1 MIYLNTKLKCLLLDD
16 ELPGLTYL
24 KMLCEQIP
32 ELEIVKACNDPE
44 KLLSD
49 FSNLDFD
56 LLISDIEMPGIDG
69 LHLAEKLQ
77 DKLVIFCTAYKE
89 YAAEAFNIDAVD
101 YITKPVKLERL
112 QKAVTKALERFEK
125 SNSDKKFI
133 QLNTDKGKTLL
144 YFNKIQYIKTAA
156 SDSRD
161 KTVLLTDGSFL
172 NLKNV
177 KFDTLLN
184 ELPDA
189 DFCRVNK
196 KEIVA
201 VKAIKFFN
209 HNEIVLHHVEENSKN
224 TTLILSE
231 TYRADFLK
239 KVKL

>member
-1 MIYLNTKLKCLLLDD
+1 
-16 ELPGLTYL
+16 
-24 KMLCEQIP
+24 MLCEQIP
-32 ELEIVKACNDPE
+32 ELEIVKTYNNPE

-49 FSNLDFD
+49 LANLDFD

-69 LHLAEKLQ
+69 LHLAEMLQ
-77 DKLVIFCTAYKE
+77 NKLVIFCTAYKE
-89 YAAEAFNIDAVD
+89 YAADAFNIDAVD

-112 QKAVTKALERFEK
+112 QKAIAKAVERFDK
-125 SNSDKKFI
+125 PDVKKKFI

-144 YFNKIQYIKTAA
+144 YFNQIQYIKTALG
-156 SDSRD
+156 DSRD

-196 KEIVA
+196 KEIIA

-209 HNEIVLHHVEENSKN
+209 HNEIVLHHLEENNKN
-224 TTLILSE
+224 ITLILSE

-239 KVKL
+239 KVKI

>member
-1 MIYLNTKLKCLLLDD
+1 MNTKLKCLLLDD

-32 ELEIVKACNDPE
+32 EVEIVKTFNNPQ
-44 KLLSD
+44 KLLTD
-49 FSNLDFD
+49 IPDLEFD
-56 LLISDIEMPGIDG
+56 LLISDIEMPGMDG
-69 LHLAEKLQ
+69 LHLAEMLSNKM
-77 DKLVIFCTAYKE
+77 VIFCTAYKD
-89 YAAEAFNIDAVD
+89 YAADAFNIDAVD

-112 QKAVTKALERFEK
+112 QKAISKALERFEK
-125 SNSDKKFI
+125 PDTAKKFI

-144 YFNKIQYIKTAA
+144 YFNQIQYIKTAV

-161 KTVLLTDGSFL
+161 KTVLLADGSFL

-184 ELPDA
+184 ELPEP
-189 DFCRVNK
+189 DFCRINK
-196 KEIVA
+196 KEIIA

-209 HNEIVLHHVEENSKN
+209 HNEIVLHHVEENHKN

-231 TYRADFLK
+231 TYRSDFLK

>member
-1 MIYLNTKLKCLLLDD
+1 MNTKLKCLLLDD

-32 ELEIVKACNDPE
+32 ELEIVKTFNNPE
-44 KLLSD
+44 KLLAD
-49 FSNLDFD
+49 IPDLEFD
-56 LLISDIEMPGIDG
+56 LLISDIEMPGMDG
-69 LHLAEKLQ
+69 LHLAEMLQ
-77 DKLVIFCTAYKE
+77 HKMVIFCTAYKE
-89 YAAEAFNIDAVD
+89 YAADAFNIDAID
-101 YITKPVKLERL
+101 YITKPVKLDRL
-112 QKAVTKALERFEK
+112 QKAISKAVDRFDK
-125 SNSDKKFI
+125 PDAAKKFM

-144 YFNKIQYIKTAA
+144 YFNQIQYIKTAT

-177 KFDTLLN
+177 KFDTLLS
-184 ELPDA
+184 ELPEI
-189 DFCRVNK
+189 DFCRINK
-196 KEIVA
+196 KEIIA

-209 HNEIVLHHVEENSKN
+209 HNEIVLHHLEENNKN

-231 TYRADFLK
+231 TYRSDFVK

>member
-1 MIYLNTKLKCLLLDD
+1 
-16 ELPGLTYL
+16 
-24 KMLCEQIP
+24 MLCEQIH
-32 ELEIVKACNDPE
+32 EVEIVKTFNNPE
-44 KLLSD
+44 KLLAEIPE
-49 FSNLDFD
+49 LDFD

-69 LHLAEKLQ
+69 LNLASKLQ
-77 DKLVIFCTAYKE
+77 NKLVIFCTAYKD

-112 QKAVTKALERFEK
+112 QKAISKALERFNKPEAT
-125 SNSDKKFI
+125 KKFI
-133 QLNTDKGKTLL
+133 QLNTDRGKTLL
-144 YFNKIQYIKTAA
+144 YFNQILYIKTAL

-161 KTVLLTDGSFL
+161 KTVLLEDGSFL
-172 NLKNV
+172 NLKNI
-177 KFDTLLN
+177 KFDTLLE

-209 HNEIVLHHVEENSKN
+209 HNEIVLNHLEKNDKN
-224 TTLILSE
+224 TTVLLSE
-231 TYRADFLK
+231 TYRSDFLK

>member
-1 MIYLNTKLKCLLLDD
+1 LLLDD

-32 ELEIVKACNDPE
+32 ELEIVKTYNNPE

-49 FSNLDFD
+49 LANLDFD

-69 LHLAEKLQ
+69 LHLAEMLQ
-77 DKLVIFCTAYKE
+77 NKLVIFCTAYKE
-89 YAAEAFNIDAVD
+89 YAADAFNIDAVD

-112 QKAVTKALERFEK
+112 QKAIAKAVERFDK
-125 SNSDKKFI
+125 PDVKKKFI

-144 YFNKIQYIKTAA
+144 YFNQIQYIKTALG
-156 SDSRD
+156 DSRD

-196 KEIVA
+196 KEIIA

-209 HNEIVLHHVEENSKN
+209 HNEIVLHHLEENNKN
-224 TTLILSE
+224 ITLILSE

-239 KVKL
+239 KVKI

>member
-1 MIYLNTKLKCLLLDD
+1 MDTKLKCLLLDD

-32 ELEIVKACNDPE
+32 EVEIVKTYNNPE
-44 KLLSD
+44 KLLVD
-49 FSNLDFD
+49 APDLDFD

-69 LHLAEKLQ
+69 LHLAEMLQ
-77 DKLVIFCTAYKE
+77 NKLVIFCTAYKE

-112 QKAVTKALERFEK
+112 QKAISKAVERFAKPETG
-125 SNSDKKFI
+125 KKFI
-133 QLNTDKGKTLL
+133 QLNTDKGKMLL
-144 YFNKIQYIKTAA
+144 YFNHIQYIKSAI

-172 NLKNV
+172 NLKNI
-177 KFDTLLN
+177 KFDTLLKD
-184 ELPDA
+184 LPEA
-189 DFCRVNK
+189 DFCRINK

-209 HNEIVLHHVEENSKN
+209 HNEIVLHHLEENNKN
-224 TTLILSE
+224 ASLILSE

>member
-1 MIYLNTKLKCLLLDD
+1 MNTKLKCLLLDD
-16 ELPGLTYL
+16 EIPGLTYL

-32 ELEIVKACNDPE
+32 ELEIVKTYNNPE

-49 FSNLDFD
+49 VSNLDFD

-112 QKAVTKALERFEK
+112 QKAITKAFERFDK
-125 SNSDKKFI
+125 SDSAKKFI

-144 YFNKIQYIKTAA
+144 YFNKIQYIKTAL

-161 KTVLLTDGSFL
+161 KTVLMADGSFL

-177 KFDTLLN
+177 KFDTLLK
-184 ELPDA
+184 ELPET

-209 HNEIVLHHVEENSKN
+209 HNEIVLHHVEENHKN

-231 TYRADFLK
+231 TYRSDFLR
-239 KVKL
+239 KVKI

>member
-1 MIYLNTKLKCLLLDD
+1 MDTKLKCLLLDD

-32 ELEIVKACNDPE
+32 DLEIVKTYNNPE

-49 FSNLDFD
+49 IPDLDFD

-69 LHLAEKLQ
+69 LHLAEVLQ

-89 YAAEAFNIDAVD
+89 YATDAFNIDAVD

-112 QKAVTKALERFEK
+112 QKAISKAIERFEK
-125 SNSDKKFI
+125 PETKKKFI

-144 YFNKIQYIKTAA
+144 YFNQIQYIKTALG
-156 SDSRD
+156 DSRD

-172 NLKNV
+172 NLKNI
-177 KFDTLLN
+177 KFDTLLK
-184 ELPDA
+184 ELPEA

-196 KEIVA
+196 KEIIA

-209 HNEIVLHHVEENSKN
+209 HNEIVLYHLEENNKN
-224 TTLILSE
+224 ATSILSE
-231 TYRADFLK
+231 TYRSDFLR
-239 KVKL
+239 KVKI

>member
-1 MIYLNTKLKCLLLDD
+1 MLLDD

-32 ELEIVKACNDPE
+32 DLEIVKTFNNPE
-44 KLLSD
+44 KLLAEIPD
-49 FSNLDFD
+49 LDFD
-56 LLISDIEMPGIDG
+56 LLISDIEMPGTNG
-69 LHLAEKLQ
+69 LHLAGMLE

-89 YAAEAFNIDAVD
+89 YAADAFNIDAVD

-112 QKAVTKALERFEK
+112 QKAVSKAFERFHK
-125 SNSDKKFI
+125 PDTSKKFI

-144 YFNKIQYIKTAA
+144 YFNQIQYIKTAL

-177 KFDTLLN
+177 KFDTLLS
-184 ELPDA
+184 ELPEA

-209 HNEIVLHHVEENSKN
+209 HNEIVLHHIEESNKN
-224 TTLILSE
+224 ATMILSE
-231 TYRADFLK
+231 TYRSDFVK
-239 KVKL
+239 KVKI

>member
-1 MIYLNTKLKCLLLDD
+1 
-16 ELPGLTYL
+16 
-24 KMLCEQIP
+24 MLCEQIP
-32 ELEIVKACNDPE
+32 EVEIVKTFNNPE
-44 KLLSD
+44 KLLSEIPD
-49 FSNLDFD
+49 LEFD

-69 LHLAEKLQ
+69 LHLAEMIQ
-77 DKLVIFCTAYKE
+77 NKLVIFCTAYKD
-89 YAAEAFNIDAVD
+89 YAADAFNIDAVD

-112 QKAVTKALERFEK
+112 QKAISKAFERFNKPETA
-125 SNSDKKFI
+125 KKFI

-144 YFNKIQYIKTAA
+144 YFNQIQYIKTAV

-184 ELPDA
+184 ELPET
-189 DFCRVNK
+189 DFCRINK

-209 HNEIVLHHVEENSKN
+209 HNEIVLHHLEKNDKN
-224 TTLILSE
+224 TILILSE
-231 TYRADFLK
+231 TYRSDFLK
-239 KVKL
+239 NIKI

>member
-1 MIYLNTKLKCLLLDD
+1 M
-16 ELPGLTYL
+16 PGLTYL
-24 KMLCEQIP
+24 KMLCEQIH
-32 ELEIVKACNDPE
+32 EIEIVKTFNNPE
-44 KLLSD
+44 KLLAEIPD
-49 FSNLDFD
+49 LDFD

-69 LHLAEKLQ
+69 LHLAEMIQ

-112 QKAVTKALERFEK
+112 QKAISKAFERFHKPETA
-125 SNSDKKFI
+125 KKFM

-144 YFNKIQYIKTAA
+144 YFNQIQYVKTAA

-161 KTVLLTDGSFL
+161 KTVLLTDGSFM

-209 HNEIVLHHVEENSKN
+209 HNEIVLHHLDKNDKNS
-224 TTLILSE
+224 TLILSE
-231 TYRADFLK
+231 TYRSDFLK
-239 KVKL
+239 KVKI